1 MECEMLAPTLER
13 GSRLTG
19 AIIAGAMDSE
29 AVESPGA
36 AAERVVGSTQ
46 VLAAQL
52 ASVLSRTTDLLEQS
66 AALADAH
73 AERYEQAGRS
83 DDAAEERRAAGRA
96 REAARK
102 ARSHAEDLLERAAG
116 RKP

>member
-1 MECEMLAPTLER
+1 MPAPTPGR
-13 GSRLTG
+13 GGRNTG

-29 AVESPGA
+29 AVEPPRA
-36 AAERVVGSTQ
+36 AAERVVGHTRAR
-46 VLAAQL
+46 AAQL
-52 ASVLSRTTDLLEQS
+52 ASVLSRTAETLEQS

-73 AERYEQAGRS
+73 AERYEQAGRT

-96 REAARK
+96 REAARM
-102 ARSHAEDLLERAAG
+102 ARPHAEEWLALAAV